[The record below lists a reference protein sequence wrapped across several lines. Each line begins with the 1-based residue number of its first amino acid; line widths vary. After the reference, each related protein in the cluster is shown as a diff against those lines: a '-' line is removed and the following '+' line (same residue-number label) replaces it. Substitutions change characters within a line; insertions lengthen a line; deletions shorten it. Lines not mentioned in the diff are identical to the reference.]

1 MGKVWLT
8 NPHLVKAHSVPLVEP
23 VGLVVAVSVIAMV
36 QEALGWLGLV
46 GVGLD

>member
-23 VGLVVAVSVIAMV
+23 MGLVVAVAVITM